1 MSSFQESMVAN
12 KLRKYIT
19 AHGEED
25 VKNRCWKINAGPHG
39 WGLLFDNHPHL
50 KDADRKPK
58 KFCEAQSA
66 ALSWLSDD
74 NAPGKGYITV
84 LEAAA
89 TKKPSSSTVV
99 RQQPTPLMSAVAG
112 ALFHDALRDFTITN
126 GSNMVHLS
134 GRTSP
139 KQEIISIEK
148 KVIFD

>member
-39 WGLLFDNHPHL
+39 WGLFFDNHPHL

-66 ALSWLSDD
+66 AHSWLSDD
-74 NAPGKGYITV
+74 NAPGKGYITTF

-89 TKKPSSSTVV
+89 AKKPSSSTVV

-112 ALFHDALRDFTITN
+112 ALFHDALLLPTIAGQIRCTCLV
-126 GSNMVHLS
+126 GHLPNKRS
-134 GRTSP
+134 FRSRRW
-139 KQEIISIEK
+139 
-148 KVIFD
+148 